1 MCPCYIWSCFVL
13 SHLPLYQSMYLLVI
27 MPNFLPVGLYI
38 RSSAHASQRYSTSMV
53 CTLALL
59 LTSCHFESF
68 FLCLYLFVPAS
79 ISLSGSHNGCPL
91 YASLPF
97 YFLSPIAMMDAN
109 FMSIYLSVCLPAC
122 LSLSLS
128 VCLSLSLSLSFINAQ
143 NMISEDLS

>member
-1 MCPCYIWSCFVL
+1 MSHILLTFAVLCSSLFL

-109 FMSIYLSVCLPAC
+109 FMSIYLYVCLSACPPAC

-128 VCLSLSLSLSFINAQ
+128 VCLSLSFIH
-143 NMISEDLS
+143 